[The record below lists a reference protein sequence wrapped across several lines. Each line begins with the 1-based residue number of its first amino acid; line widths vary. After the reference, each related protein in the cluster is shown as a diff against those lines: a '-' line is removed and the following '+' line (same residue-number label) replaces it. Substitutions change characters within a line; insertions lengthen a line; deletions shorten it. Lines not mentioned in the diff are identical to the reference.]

1 MNRAERVAAGRP
13 SDPAA
18 AVVAAMAEAFEQAV
32 GRPSPGTRGEWY
44 RFGGQPLHLRIAGDA
59 LHETM
64 ARAFAHLR
72 VGLVARAR
80 ADRLALGRR
89 GDGRS
94 VSGAQPQRGLSP
106 TRRPSGRAWSPAR
119 PDDCVIGYQSH
130 ATTTIYDRATR
141 RVIGWVDAADR
152 LSLFERG
159 KPLQSLLFAWQLD
172 EGIAPIHA
180 GLVARGGRGVLFGG
194 VGGSGK
200 TTTAL
205 LCLAAGFE
213 YLGDDYAGLPASVG
227 AEPRGFS
234 YYLSSWLEP
243 DHAQRFPWLLQY
255 AQRGTAGEDKL
266 LVPASAI
273 PGARFPESVEIVAIA
288 LPRVT
293 GRRETAHRPA
303 TMGEAVFRLAPSSIL
318 QLPFVR
324 GRLALDRLTE
334 LASRVPSYW
343 LELGTDLPEIP
354 RHVGRLLDEA
364 AARSAGDEA
373 SARVESREG
382 RR

>member
-1 MNRAERVAAGRP
+1 VNRAERFAAGRP

-18 AVVAAMAEAFEQAV
+18 AVVAAMAEAFEQAAAAH
-32 GRPSPGTRGEWY
+32 PPGTRGEWY

-64 ARAFAHLR
+64 AGAFAHLR
-72 VGLVARAR
+72 ADSSPGPALTVSLWDGATTGVPCPVRNLSEVFPHTAPFGPSVVA
-80 ADRLALGRR
+80 
-89 GDGRS
+89 S
-94 VSGAQPQRGLSP
+94 
-106 TRRPSGRAWSPAR
+106 T
-119 PDDCVIGYQSH
+119 PDDRVIGYQSH

>member
-1 MNRAERVAAGRP
+1 MNRADRFGAGRP
-13 SDPAA
+13 PDSAA
-18 AVVAAMAEAFEQAV
+18 AIVSAMAESFEQAAATD
-32 GRPSPGTRGEWY
+32 PSATRGEWY

-64 ARAFAHLR
+64 AGAFAHLR
-72 VGLVARAR
+72 ADSASGPALTVSLWDGAATGVPCPMRNLSEVFPHTAPFGPSVVAR
-80 ADRLALGRR
+80 
-89 GDGRS
+89 
-94 VSGAQPQRGLSP
+94 
-106 TRRPSGRAWSPAR
+106 T
-119 PDDCVIGYQSH
+119 PDDRVIGYQSH
-130 ATTTIYDRATR
+130 AAITIYDRAAR

-172 EGIAPIHA
+172 EGIAPVHA
-180 GLVARGGRGVLFGG
+180 GLVAQGGRGVLFGG

-200 TTTAL
+200 TTTSL

-213 YLGDDYAGLPASVG
+213 YLGDDYAGLPASGG
-227 AEPRGFS
+227 APPRGFS

-243 DHAQRFPWLLQY
+243 EHAERFPWLLQH

-334 LASRVPSYW
+334 LATRVPSYW

-364 AARSAGDEA
+364 AATRPASDGASAGVA
-373 SARVESREG
+373 SREG

>member
-1 MNRAERVAAGRP
+1 VNRAERFAAGRP

-18 AVVAAMAEAFEQAV
+18 AVVAAMAEAFEQAAAAH
-32 GRPSPGTRGEWY
+32 PSGTRGEWY

-64 ARAFAHLR
+64 AGAFAHLR
-72 VGLVARAR
+72 ADSSPGPALTVSLWDGAATGVPCPVRNLSEVFPHTAPFGPSVVA
-80 ADRLALGRR
+80 
-89 GDGRS
+89 S
-94 VSGAQPQRGLSP
+94 
-106 TRRPSGRAWSPAR
+106 T
-119 PDDCVIGYQSH
+119 PDDRVIGYQSH

-354 RHVGRLLDEA
+354 RHVGRLLAEA